1 MTSEMLTS
9 LLAQR
14 VLGWAVAPDRFLMGN
29 RRWMPRWRFQPVERL
44 PDAIRLL
51 EAAAAERFEIS
62 TDDNGL
68 LSVRVEIGGMTGEAQ
83 DRSKSRAITLA
94 IAKALQ
100 INVDSLESPDC
111 FAGMPASLSAKRR
124 LERQ

>member
-29 RRWMPRWRFQPVERL
+29 RRWMPRWRFQPIERL

-62 TDDNGL
+62 ADKNGL
-68 LSVRVEIGGMTGEAQ
+68 LSVQVNIRGMTGKAQ
-83 DRSKSRAITLA
+83 DRSRPRAITLA
-94 IAKALQ
+94 IAQALQ
-100 INVDSLESPDC
+100 INVDSLDSPG
-111 FAGMPASLSAKRR
+111 FVVGMSTDVSPKRKT
-124 LERQ
+124 ERQ